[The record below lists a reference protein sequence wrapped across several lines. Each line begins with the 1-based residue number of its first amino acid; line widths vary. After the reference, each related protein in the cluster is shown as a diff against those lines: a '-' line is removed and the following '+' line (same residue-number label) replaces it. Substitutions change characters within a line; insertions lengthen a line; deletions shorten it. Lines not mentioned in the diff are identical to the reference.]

1 MSDKHRKSQPSRV
14 PRLPSLNCGWG
25 QLNMTQILVTSERLM
40 TSDKSALRENGN
52 SPVQPTVER
61 EIRKALGECRSPT
74 LPPWASRVAVV
85 ALGQRGKELVTDD
98 RVY

>member
-52 SPVQPTVER
+52 SPVQPTVET
-61 EIRKALGECRSPT
+61 ERSGKPWENAEAQLC
-74 LPPWASRVAVV
+74 LPGHP
-85 ALGQRGKELVTDD
+85 G
-98 RVY
+98 